1 VETRQECNIY
11 RLIGLVRVR
20 KPKMLDLANVKAPIE
35 TANGLPNGCY
45 VDPDLY
51 QHQ

>member
-35 TANGLPNGCY
+35 MANGLPNGCY

-51 QHQ
+51 QHE